1 MKKINN
7 FIIVVLLVFSYMIAL
22 YNLKRKL
29 MVRFLIAIT
38 ILPVLFV
45 PKIFRKLKI
54 KIDDNL
60 EFLYL
65 IFIVFAYFLGT
76 VLNFYERFPHYDTL
90 MHFLSGVFEAFL
102 AIMLFKKSDSK
113 IYNILFILGFVALIS
128 SAWEIFEFTA
138 SKALNVDPQRVEL
151 TGVDDTMKDLIV
163 AFIGGILVLFIDK
176 GKAIKK

>member
-7 FIIVVLLVFSYMIAL
+7 FIIVVLIVFSYMIAL

-65 IFIVFAYFLGT
+65 VFIVFAYFLGT
-76 VLNFYERFPHYDTL
+76 VLNFYESFVHYDTL

-176 GKAIKK
+176 RKAIKK